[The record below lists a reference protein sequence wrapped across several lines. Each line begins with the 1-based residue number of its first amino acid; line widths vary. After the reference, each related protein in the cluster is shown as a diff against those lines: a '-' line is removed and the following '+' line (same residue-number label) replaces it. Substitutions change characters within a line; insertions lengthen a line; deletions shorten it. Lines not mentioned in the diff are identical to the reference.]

1 VVDAELVERRL
12 GEIEEATKYVSLLLE
27 EGEEKF
33 ASSFKSRLALRHL
46 ILMIVESAASIA
58 LHILAE
64 DFEERAE
71 SYGEAFEKLA
81 RRGVLKPE
89 TALEM
94 AAMARLRNLI
104 VHRYWLVD
112 DLRIYREAR
121 GSGLEVVRR
130 FVEEVRR
137 YVRENQVL

>member
-1 VVDAELVERRL
+1 MVDAELVERRL

-121 GSGLEVVRR
+121 GSGLEIVRR

>member
-121 GSGLEVVRR
+121 GSGLEIVRR